1 MPNEVPA
8 FKAAP
13 YVVVRSIGQEA
24 AALSFHWALRHVPL
38 ASLGQ
43 DASLSFVV
51 IGRGQGMF
59 IRELVKQ
66 MNCLPREAS

>member
-24 AALSFHWALRHVPL
+24 AALSFHRASRHVPS

-51 IGRGQGMF
+51 IGRGQGRF